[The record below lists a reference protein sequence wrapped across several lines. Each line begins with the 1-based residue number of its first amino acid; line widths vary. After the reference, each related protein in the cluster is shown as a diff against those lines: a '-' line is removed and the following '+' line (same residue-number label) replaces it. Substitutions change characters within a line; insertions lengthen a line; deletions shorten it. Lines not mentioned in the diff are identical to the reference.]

1 MYQEQSHDDTIKV
14 SIDTLEVS
22 DLEQKTQKER
32 ILSLKQAKEERQ
44 YTIQRIKDEVL
55 SNGDSIS
62 ESTLKRVFA
71 PGSEDDVKGFSEY
84 TLVVIEKVLLNTMD
98 LPVPEHSP
106 YTGEIVLL
114 KAELRIQTER
124 VENLKEHNTF
134 LEARVKFLDEQIKIK
149 DRRMDDRE
157 TVLKKVMAER
167 DELRKRLEEGGKT

>member
-1 MYQEQSHDDTIKV
+1 MVQMLPHDDTVRV
-14 SIDTLEVS
+14 SSDTMEVS
-22 DLEQKTQKER
+22 DMEQKRNRER
-32 ILSLKQAKEERQ
+32 ILALKQAKEDRQ

-71 PGSEDDVKGFSEY
+71 PGSEDDIKDFSEY
-84 TLVVIEKVLLNTMD
+84 TLVVIEKVLLKSTE
-98 LPVPEHSP
+98 LPVPDHSP

-124 VENLKEHNTF
+124 VESLKEHNSF
-134 LEARVKFLDEQIKIK
+134 LEDRVKFLDEQIKIK
-149 DRRMDDRE
+149 DRRMDERE

-167 DELRKRLEEGGKT
+167 DELRKRLEKN